1 MYSTCEE
8 ASKRTAKIIIAFLTM
23 VKLRNVWCI
32 AVIKSLLRVLC
43 LHPAIV
49 GALTVIISQHCLKN
63 YSLIING
70 QINTAKL
77 KFSFRPIL
85 FIKNVFANHSNK
97 IINFAVVL
105 TCI

>member
-49 GALTVIISQHCLKN
+49 WCAHC
-63 YSLIING
+63 
-70 QINTAKL
+70 
-77 KFSFRPIL
+77 R
-85 FIKNVFANHSNK
+85 
-97 IINFAVVL
+97 NFAAL
-105 TCI
+105 FEKL